1 MNSKLFSQLCFIFF
15 SLCVVN
21 SLGCKQQSS
30 NDIVFVEKAPLRT
43 SKDFLIPVEM
53 RKEIEKKYVEFIRK
67 ENPKIILED
76 DVLLDRIPRDF
87 LNINIKL
94 RSSAAG
100 VLSDHLL
107 FKMPRG
113 GGMIDL
119 KEYVIGKK
127 GSFYLSYNAAR
138 SNKPEEYVPVN
149 LVYFLSEARQKT
161 IDGDRYG
168 AGCKSYL
175 NVTSLFQSLTNKDFQ
190 LNATDQ
196 RYVPVIG
203 GVFYFIHF
211 DATRK
216 IFLSAV
222 RIIDSRYPEMFC
234 GEIS

>member
-1 MNSKLFSQLCFIFF
+1 MKLKFIILNLYLIL
-15 SLCVVN
+15 SA
-21 SLGCKQQSS
+21 GCGLVACKEHS
-30 NDIVFVEKAPLRT
+30 NEEIVFVEKAPVRT

-87 LNINIKL
+87 LNIDIKL
-94 RSSAAG
+94 RSSASG
-100 VLSDHLL
+100 VLSDHLM

-119 KEYVIGKK
+119 KDYVVGKK

-138 SNKPEEYVPVN
+138 SNKPEERVPVN

-161 IDGDRYG
+161 IDGEKYG
-168 AGCKSYL
+168 VGCRSYL
-175 NVTSLFQSLTNKDFQ
+175 NVTTLFQSMEHKDFQ
-190 LNATDQ
+190 LNATGQ
-196 RYVPVIG
+196 RYIPVIG
-203 GVFYFIHF
+203 GVFYFIQF
-211 DATRK
+211 DAQRK
-216 IFLSAV
+216 IFLSAI

-234 GEIS
+234 SEIS